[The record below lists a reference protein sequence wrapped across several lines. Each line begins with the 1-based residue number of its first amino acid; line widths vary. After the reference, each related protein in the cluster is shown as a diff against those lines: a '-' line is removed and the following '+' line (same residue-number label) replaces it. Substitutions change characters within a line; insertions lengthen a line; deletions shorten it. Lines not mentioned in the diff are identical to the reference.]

1 MDIEGLGSKT
11 IDALIG
17 NKFISS
23 ITDLYSLDMNQLL
36 SLEGFAEKSAKNLI
50 DSISKARK
58 PSFIG
63 LFILWE

>member
-17 NKFISS
+17 HKFISS

-36 SLEGFAEKSAKNLI
+36 SLEGFAEKSAKPYRFHFKKQGNRAL
-50 DSISKARK
+50 
-58 PSFIG
+58 
-63 LFILWE
+63 